1 MLSQYIIIGL
11 FFLFSYLLGALNS
24 SYYFVRLFGK
34 KDIRS
39 IHSGTAGARNVGRIY
54 GKLGFVLIFC
64 IDFLKGALL
73 YWLPYWLSFL
83 HNTSVF
89 LTPSAVGILGGFFC
103 IIGHSYP
110 LQLKFKGGKGLSI
123 YTGIVLFL
131 APYLFLIGFVV
142 ITIGKWIG
150 KKDLLLF
157 LSLCIINILYFLE
170 NTTVERLI
178 LLLPT
183 SVVLWRHQT
192 NLIKNK

>member
-83 HNTSVF
+83 HNTTVF

-103 IIGHSYP
+103 IVGHSYP

-123 YTGIVLFL
+123 YTG
-131 APYLFLIGFVV
+131 VV
-142 ITIGKWIG
+142 
-150 KKDLLLF
+150 F
-157 LSLCIINILYFLE
+157 F
-170 NTTVERLI
+170 
-178 LLLPT
+178 
-183 SVVLWRHQT
+183 
-192 NLIKNK
+192 

>member
-83 HNTSVF
+83 Q
-89 LTPSAVGILGGFFC
+89 I
-103 IIGHSYP
+103 
-110 LQLKFKGGKGLSI
+110 Q
-123 YTGIVLFL
+123 
-131 APYLFLIGFVV
+131 
-142 ITIGKWIG
+142 
-150 KKDLLLF
+150 
-157 LSLCIINILYFLE
+157 LYF
-170 NTTVERLI
+170 
-178 LLLPT
+178 
-183 SVVLWRHQT
+183 
-192 NLIKNK
+192 